1 MVPVPNP
8 GLANTIVAMGGTLFN
23 SILRVEPKGDYV
35 YKSQLES
42 LVGLLNRASFKLE
55 SIEDEVQENETLV
68 QIVCGALGL
77 VALLISILFYLVC
90 RSNKDLEA
98 RMTTKIGS
106 SMKTNI
112 FHGGDEDLHGKGMAI
127 NHQHVN
133 PRAPAIGPV
142 SGMYPGPSKSASNL
156 NFNEDV

>member
-1 MVPVPNP
+1 MVNPNP
-8 GLANTIVAMGGTLFN
+8 SLANAIVSMGGTLFN

-55 SIEDEVQENETLV
+55 SIEDDVQDTETIMQV
-68 QIVCGALGL
+68 MCGGLALMG
-77 VALLISILFYLVC
+77 LLISILFYLVC

-112 FHGGDEDLHGKGMAI
+112 YHGGDEDQLHGKGVAL
-127 NHQHVN
+127 NHHHVN
-133 PRAPAIGPV
+133 PRSPAHGPAA
-142 SGMYPGPSKSASNL
+142 SLYPSPSKSASNL